1 MLYVP
6 ALALSVFIG
15 TAGWYGW
22 REYRS
27 QQQQK
32 AEAAR
37 PAPAVDPITQP
48 WAGRIRAQKTLAIPA
63 PIDGTLEAMDVH
75 DGDDVF
81 EGQLLAHIKNT
92 AVEANRQRTEEDI
105 ERAKARVADFESQV
119 IGARLE
125 ASRASANLARAR
137 SEYEIKSRQYERQLK
152 LFREGAAARKTYEKS
167 QADFEAA
174 SAELK
179 DNEQTAKAADTRI
192 TALNT
197 NLDEAR
203 KKLSE
208 LTTELEESDT
218 DLLVGDIKSPTNGIL
233 IGHKRSVGEEVTR
246 DITDL
251 FEIATDLG
259 ALEVIADI
267 PADLSKKLAP
277 GGRAFVQIAEAGP
290 APLNATIKQV
300 TANQAV
306 VEFASPTPAIRPG
319 MTAQVRFLN

>member
-6 ALALSVFIG
+6 ALALSVLIG
-15 TAGWYGW
+15 TGGWYAW
-22 REYRS
+22 REYRD

-37 PAPAVDPITQP
+37 PATAIDPITQP

-105 ERAKARVADFESQV
+105 ERAKARVADLESQV
-119 IGARLE
+119 LGARLE

-167 QADFEAA
+167 QTDFEAA

-208 LTTELEESDT
+208 LTTELEESDA

-300 TANQAV
+300 TVNQAV

>member
-1 MLYVP
+1 MLYIP
-6 ALALSVFIG
+6 ALALCVFIG

-27 QQQQK
+27 RQQK
-32 AEAAR
+32 QAEAAR
-37 PAPAVDPITQP
+37 PAPTPDPASQT
-48 WAGRIRAQKTLAIPA
+48 WLGRIRAQKTIAIPA

-92 AVEANRQRTEEDI
+92 AVEANRLRTEEDI
-105 ERAKARVADFESQV
+105 ERAKARVADLESQV

-137 SEYEIKSRQYERQLK
+137 SEYEIKSRQFERQQK
-152 LFREGAAARKTYEKS
+152 LFREGAAARKTFEKS
-167 QADFEAA
+167 QVDFEAA
-174 SAELK
+174 STELK
-179 DNEQTAKAADTRI
+179 DNEQSARAAETRI
-192 TALNT
+192 ASLNT

-203 KKLSE
+203 KKLTE
-208 LTTELEESDT
+208 LTTELEESDA

-246 DITDL
+246 DISDL

-267 PADLSKKLAP
+267 PADLAKKLAP

-306 VEFASPTPAIRPG
+306 VEFTSPTPTIRPG